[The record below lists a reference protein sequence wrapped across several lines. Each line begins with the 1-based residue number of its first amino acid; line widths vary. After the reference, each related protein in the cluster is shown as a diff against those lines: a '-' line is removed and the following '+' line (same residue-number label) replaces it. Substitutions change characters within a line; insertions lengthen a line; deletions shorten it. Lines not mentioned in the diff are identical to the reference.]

1 MHQICDR
8 RVTAPACE
16 MWSAVLCGKLCS
28 DIVMSPAPLHSCS
41 AKVETSRCMMQSL
54 LDDGKFC
61 GLALD
66 EDNEDDKTEG
76 RIKAW
81 VEQLKGEGF

>member
-1 MHQICDR
+1 MTLASWYL
-8 RVTAPACE
+8 RVCTMYVCP
-16 MWSAVLCGKLCS
+16 V
-28 DIVMSPAPLHSCS
+28 
-41 AKVETSRCMMQSL
+41 QSL

-61 GLALD
+61 GLPLD

>member
-1 MHQICDR
+1 MAILQGL
-8 RVTAPACE
+8 TLE
-16 MWSAVLCGKLCS
+16 FSL
-28 DIVMSPAPLHSCS
+28 
-41 AKVETSRCMMQSL
+41 QSL

-76 RIKAW
+76 RVAAW

>member
-1 MHQICDR
+1 MTLARNVPC
-8 RVTAPACE
+8 VC
-16 MWSAVLCGKLCS
+16 VCL
-28 DIVMSPAPLHSCS
+28 V
-41 AKVETSRCMMQSL
+41 QSL

-61 GLALD
+61 GLPLD

>member
-1 MHQICDR
+1 MLRSQ
-8 RVTAPACE
+8 
-16 MWSAVLCGKLCS
+16 
-28 DIVMSPAPLHSCS
+28 S
-41 AKVETSRCMMQSL
+41 AKIQTRDCVVQSL

-76 RIKAW
+76 RVAAW